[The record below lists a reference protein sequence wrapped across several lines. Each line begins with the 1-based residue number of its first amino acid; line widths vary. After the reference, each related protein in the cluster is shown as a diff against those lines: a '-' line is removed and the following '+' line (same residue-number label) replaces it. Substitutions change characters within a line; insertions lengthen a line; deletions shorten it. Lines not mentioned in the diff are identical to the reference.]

1 VVGRRGGAA
10 VITLLV
16 PPGAALGRREAVDE
30 AEGHHLRVRRVTA
43 GELVAIRDGAGLVG
57 TGRLAAEG
65 RDWAVEVEA
74 VERRPRPAE
83 LTLAIGAGDRDRF
96 AWVVEKAVEL
106 GATSVV
112 PLETER
118 TAGVATRVRDSH
130 LPKLRRQALEAIKQC
145 GAAWALEVDEPQSLA
160 EFIARTEPGVHWLA
174 DASGAAPP
182 GALDAAPVTVVVG
195 PEGGLTEPERA
206 SLLSAG
212 YRPLALAPHTLRFE
226 TAALAAAAVVTTA
239 RLRGMHG

>member
-1 VVGRRGGAA
+1 MVGGSRGAA

-16 PPGAALGRREAVDE
+16 PPGVAPGRREAVDE
-30 AEGHHLRVRRVTA
+30 AEGHHLRVRRATA
-43 GELVAIRDGAGLVG
+43 GERVALRDGAGLVG
-57 TGRLAAEG
+57 TGRLASEG
-65 RDWAVEVEA
+65 RAWAVDVEA
-74 VERRPRPAE
+74 VERRARPAE
-83 LTLAIGAGDRDRF
+83 LTLAIGAGDQDRF
-96 AWVVEKAVEL
+96 GWLVEKAVEL
-106 GATSVV
+106 GATTVV

-118 TAGVATRVRDSH
+118 SGGVATRVRDVH

-145 GAAWALEVDEPQSLA
+145 GAAWALEVDEPQSLTA
-160 EFIARTEPGVHWLA
+160 FVARTEPGIHWLA

-182 GALDAAPVTVVVG
+182 ATLDASPVSVVIG

-206 SLLSAG
+206 LLLSAG

-239 RLRGMHG
+239 RLRGLHG

>member
-1 VVGRRGGAA
+1 MVGRRGGAA

-16 PPGAALGRREAVDE
+16 RPGAAPGRRETVEE

-43 GELVAIRDGAGLVG
+43 GERVALRDGAGLVG

-74 VERRPRPAE
+74 VERKPRPAE

-160 EFIARTEPGVHWLA
+160 EFIARTEPGVHWLG

>member
-1 VVGRRGGAA
+1 MVGGGRGAA
-10 VITLLV
+10 MITLLV
-16 PPGAALGRREAVDE
+16 PPGVAPGRREAVDE
-30 AEGHHLRVRRVTA
+30 AEGHHLRVRRAAA
-43 GELVAIRDGAGLVG
+43 GERVALRDGAGLVG
-57 TGRLAAEG
+57 TGRLASEG
-65 RDWAVEVEA
+65 RAWAVDVEA
-74 VERRPRPAE
+74 IERRARPAE

-96 AWVVEKAVEL
+96 TWLVEKAVEL
-106 GATSVV
+106 GATTVV

-118 TAGVATRVRDSH
+118 TGGVTTRVRDIH

-145 GAAWALEVDEPQSLA
+145 GAAWALEVDEPQPLA
-160 EFIARTEPGVHWLA
+160 AFVARTEPGIHWLA

-182 GALDAAPVTVVVG
+182 ATLDASPVSVVIG

-206 SLLSAG
+206 LLLSAG

-239 RLRGMHG
+239 RLRGLHG

>member
-1 VVGRRGGAA
+1 MGRGGGSP

-16 PPGAALGRREAVDE
+16 PPGVGAAGRREPIDE
-30 AEGHHLRVRRVTA
+30 AEGHHLRVRRVTE
-43 GELVAIRDGAGLVG
+43 GERVALRDGAGLVG
-57 TGRLAAEG
+57 VGRLTAEG
-65 RDWAVEVEA
+65 RDWAVDVEA

-96 AWVVEKAVEL
+96 AWLVEKAVEL

-112 PLETER
+112 PLETAR
-118 TAGVATRVRDSH
+118 TIGVATRVRDSH

-145 GAAWALEVDEPQSLA
+145 GAAWALEVEMPQPLA
-160 EFIARTEPGVHWLA
+160 EFIERMEPGVHWLA

-182 GALDAAPVTVVVG
+182 GVLDLSPVTVVIG
-195 PEGGLTEPERA
+195 PEGGLDEGERA

-212 YRPLALAPHTLRFE
+212 YRPTALAPHTLRFE
-226 TAALAAAAVVTTA
+226 TAALAAAAIVTTA
-239 RLRGMHG
+239 RLRGLHG

>member
-1 VVGRRGGAA
+1 VGRRGDAA
-10 VITLLV
+10 VITLLM
-16 PPGAALGRREAVDE
+16 PPGMAPGRRETVDE
-30 AEGHHLRVRRVTA
+30 AEGHHLRVRRAAA
-43 GELVAIRDGAGLVG
+43 GERVALRDGAGLVG
-57 TGRLAAEG
+57 TGRLATEG
-65 RDWAVEVEA
+65 REWLVDVEA
-74 VERRPRPAE
+74 VERRARPAE

-118 TAGVATRVRDSH
+118 TGSVATRVREAH
-130 LPKLRRQALEAIKQC
+130 LPRLRRQALEAIKQC

-160 EFIARTEPGVHWLA
+160 AFIARTEPGIHWLA
-174 DASGAAPP
+174 DASGAVPQAT
-182 GALDAAPVTVVVG
+182 LDASPVTVVIG
-195 PEGGLTEPERA
+195 PEGGLTEPERGL
-206 SLLSAG
+206 LLSAG

-239 RLRGMHG
+239 RLRGLHG

>member
-1 VVGRRGGAA
+1 MGRGRGAA

-16 PPGAALGRREAVDE
+16 PPGAMPGRREAVDL
-30 AEGHHLRVRRVTA
+30 AEGHHLRVRRA
-43 GELVAIRDGAGLVG
+43 APGERVALRDGAGLVG
-57 TGRLAAEG
+57 TGRLVSDG
-65 RDWAVEVEA
+65 REWVVDVEA
-74 VERRPRPAE
+74 VERRARPAE

-96 AWVVEKAVEL
+96 AWLVEKAVEL
-106 GATSVV
+106 GVTTVV

-118 TAGVATRVRDSH
+118 TVSVASRVRDAH

-145 GAAWALEVDEPQSLA
+145 GAAWALEVDAPQPLA
-160 EFIARTEPGVHWLA
+160 AFVARTEPGIHWLA

-182 GALDAAPVTVVVG
+182 ATLDGSAVTVVIG
-195 PEGGLTEPERA
+195 PEGGLTEPERGL
-206 SLLSAG
+206 LLSAG

-239 RLRGMHG
+239 RLRGLHG

>member
-1 VVGRRGGAA
+1 

-16 PPGAALGRREAVDE
+16 PQGVAAGRREAIDDM
-30 AEGHHLRVRRVTA
+30 EGHHLRVRRVAA
-43 GELVAIRDGAGLVG
+43 GERVALRDGAGLIG
-57 TGRLAAEG
+57 TGRLAAAG
-65 RDWAVEVEA
+65 PDWAVDVEV

-96 AWVVEKAVEL
+96 AWLVEKAVEL

-112 PLETER
+112 PLETDR
-118 TAGVATRVRDSH
+118 TSGVATRVRDSH

-145 GAAWALEVDEPQSLA
+145 GAAWALEVDEPQPIA

-182 GALDAAPVTVVVG
+182 ATLDASPVTVVIG

-206 SLLSAG
+206 ALLSAG

>member
-1 VVGRRGGAA
+1 

-16 PPGAALGRREAVDE
+16 PPGAAPGRREAVDE
-30 AEGHHLRVRRVTA
+30 TEGHHLRVRRAAA
-43 GELVAIRDGAGLVG
+43 GERVALRDGLGLVG
-57 TGRLAAEG
+57 TGRLASEG
-65 RDWAVEVEA
+65 REWVVDVEA
-74 VERRPRPAE
+74 VERRARPAE

-106 GATSVV
+106 GATTVV

-118 TAGVATRVRDSH
+118 TASVATRVRDAH

-145 GAAWALEVDEPQSLA
+145 GAAWALEVDQPQLLA
-160 EFIARTEPGVHWLA
+160 AFVARIEPGIHWLA

-182 GALDAAPVTVVVG
+182 AALDASPVTVVIG
-195 PEGGLTEPERA
+195 PEGGLTEPERGL
-206 SLLSAG
+206 LLSAG

-239 RLRGMHG
+239 RLRGPHG

>member
-1 VVGRRGGAA
+1 MGGRGGAL

-16 PPGAALGRREAVDE
+16 PPGVAPGRREALDE
-30 AEGHHLRVRRVTA
+30 AEGHHLRVRRAAA
-43 GELVAIRDGAGLVG
+43 GERVALRDGAGLVG
-57 TGRLAAEG
+57 TGRLVAHGHEWVV
-65 RDWAVEVEA
+65 DVEA
-74 VERRPRPAE
+74 VERKARPAE

-96 AWVVEKAVEL
+96 AWLVEKAVEL

-118 TAGVATRVRDSH
+118 TSGVATRVRDAH
-130 LPKLRRQALEAIKQC
+130 LPKLRRVALEAIKQC
-145 GAAWALEVDEPQSLA
+145 GAAWALEVDEPQPLA

-182 GALDAAPVTVVVG
+182 PTLDASPVTVVIG
-195 PEGGLTEPERA
+195 PEGGLTEPERGL
-206 SLLSAG
+206 LLSAG

-226 TAALAAAAVVTTA
+226 TAALAAAAAVTTA
-239 RLRGMHG
+239 RLRGTHG